1 MKFKKSYNNSV
12 ALVEENGQELIV
24 VGKGIGL
31 RLVVD
36 GNVSSH

>member
-31 RLVVD
+31 RL
-36 GNVSSH
+36 GKNYIFR